1 MEKGILGSIAVH
13 SILEN
18 VNSEFLKIKVSSH
31 ENQKNQKNTLG
42 TYFIQGLILEGFYKK
57 TVFITDPQ
65 ESLKI
70 LNNFLD
76 YELYRDICKNKF
88 LKIQN

>member
-1 MEKGILGSIAVH
+1 M
-13 SILEN
+13 
-18 VNSEFLKIKVSSH
+18 NSEFLKIKVSSKDDH
-31 ENQKNQKNTLG
+31 QRHTLG

-65 ESLKI
+65 ESLHI

-76 YELYRDICKNKF
+76 YELFRDICKNKF
-88 LKIQN
+88 LKVEN